1 MNEII
6 LLILS
11 AVFMFVLH
19 EMLHYVSLI
28 FMSVEFKVAY
38 ISKKGFGFVVD
49 NQYMKNN
56 KKLGFFFLFPLILS
70 LAFIVNPKSVGLAL
84 FSFLNLIW
92 SLSDAVAFVHIRNKS
107 PETRVKWA
115 DRWDEES
122 LEKSLLSIPL
132 KN

>member
-11 AVFMFVLH
+11 VVFMFVLH

-28 FMSVEFKVAY
+28 FMGVEFKFAY
-38 ISKKGFGFVVD
+38 ISKKGLGFVVD

-70 LAFIVNPKSVGLAL
+70 LVFIINSNSIGLAL

-92 SLSDAVAFVHIRNKS
+92 SLSDIGMFVKIKNKS
-107 PETRVKWA
+107 PIIRVEWA
-115 DRWDEES
+115 DQWDEES
-122 LEKSLLSIPL
+122 LEKSLFTISL
-132 KN
+132 